1 MYNYINIQLI
11 CLQYNYLDSVTCIII
26 MNFTS
31 TCILHNIHVCV
42 VKTYWVSILY
52 DNQL

>member
-1 MYNYINIQLI
+1 MYNYINVQLI

-31 TCILHNIHVCV
+31 TCILHNIHVCNDF
-42 VKTYWVSILY
+42 KSSLRFC
-52 DNQL
+52 L